1 MDSNFTSPSVK
12 QATLWWGDGGS
23 PLLTSRYPRMQTCY
37 MKLMRACVG
46 ERLAWFQGASPSPS
60 RTDDYFLH
68 LPMGILLAPP
78 SQPSHFWLL
87 LPSFHPSRYQKVTLF
102 PAKLT
107 PLWISFANT
116 RGSPLGSQR
125 PLLFSLKKPISWHP
139 IFSLIHLTWGVS
151 STYLKHTVLVKE
163 NHEDRSESKL
173 WNSFLSLPSM

>member
-1 MDSNFTSPSVK
+1 MRGWGVSPPDL
-12 QATLWWGDGGS
+12 TLPKDAN
-23 PLLTSRYPRMQTCY
+23 LLYEVDES
-37 MKLMRACVG
+37 LW

-60 RTDDYFLH
+60 STDDYFQH
-68 LPMGILLAPP
+68 LPLGILLAPP

-125 PLLFSLKKPISWHP
+125 PRLFSLKKPISWHP
-139 IFSLIHLTWGVS
+139 TFSLIHLTWGDS
-151 STYLKHTVLVKE
+151 STHCSGEGKPWGQVRK
-163 NHEDRSESKL
+163 
-173 WNSFLSLPSM
+173 

>member
-1 MDSNFTSPSVK
+1 MRGWGGLPSWPHATQGCKLVIWSWWEPVGKVSLVSGSLTQPTKDRWLLPASSHGHGHPLGTSTT
-12 QATLWWGDGGS
+12 AF
-23 PLLTSRYPRMQTCY
+23 PLLIVTS
-37 MKLMRACVG
+37 L
-46 ERLAWFQGASPSPS
+46 FPSLQVSEGDP
-60 RTDDYFLH
+60 
-68 LPMGILLAPP
+68 
-78 SQPSHFWLL
+78 
-87 LPSFHPSRYQKVTLF
+87 F

-125 PLLFSLKKPISWHP
+125 PRLFSLKKPISWHP

-173 WNSFLSLPSM
+173 WNSFLSLVACLQCREKCTT

>member
-1 MDSNFTSPSVK
+1 MRGWGVSPPDLTLPKDASFLYEVDDS
-12 QATLWWGDGGS
+12 LW
-23 PLLTSRYPRMQTCY
+23 
-37 MKLMRACVG
+37 

-87 LPSFHPSRYQKVTLF
+87 LPSFHSSRYQKVTLF

-107 PLWISFANT
+107 PLWISFTNT

-125 PLLFSLKKPISWHP
+125 PRLFSLKNPISWHP

-173 WNSFLSLPSM
+173 WNSFLSLVTCLQCREKCTT